1 MRRLAALL
9 LVLSLAACATDK
21 PWIRFEPPSQDP
33 GVRAG
38 THEGSTMLGP
48 GVQLKTD

>member
-1 MRRLAALL
+1 MRSLGALL
-9 LVLSLAACATDK
+9 LVLGLAACATDG
-21 PWIRFEPPSQDP
+21 PWFRFEPPSQDP

-38 THEGSTMLGP
+38 TRGGTMLGP

>member
-9 LVLSLAACATDK
+9 LVLGLAACATDG
-21 PWIRFEPPSQDP
+21 PWIKFEPPSQDP

-38 THEGSTMLGP
+38 AHGGTMLGP

>member
-1 MRRLAALL
+1 VRRLAGLL
-9 LVLSLAACATDK
+9 LALSLAGCATDN

-38 THEGSTMLGP
+38 AHGGTMLGP